1 MGEVISFFLPL
12 LENLQ
17 SAPKLPRLRQKQCA
31 AVNTN
36 LKQTLGKQLIVCQL
50 PIYPFHLWPINPPPQ
65 VLSLVLSAISICCH
79 GQKTQI
85 FSRIL
90 VYFRFIPHV
99 HHPRQRLHRWLPV
112 DEAPGGTGAE
122 GKGAE
127 DRRENKGPHWLLL
140 ILRPWRSQL
149 VEFVIA
155 CKVVRQT

>member
-65 VLSLVLSAISICCH
+65 VLSLVLPAISICCH
-79 GQKTQI
+79 GQKNTNIFTYSSI
-85 FSRIL
+85 FSLYSSRAPSTAAAPPL
-90 VYFRFIPHV
+90 A
-99 HHPRQRLHRWLPV
+99 PR
-112 DEAPGGTGAE
+112 
-122 GKGAE
+122 
-127 DRRENKGPHWLLL
+127 
-140 ILRPWRSQL
+140 
-149 VEFVIA
+149 
-155 CKVVRQT
+155 